1 MHAYTLND
9 EMAHVMKNHQFNFK
23 TVLSHG
29 EKGENSTDGITLGT
43 LRISIDETLV
53 TISSLNH
60 GKFFLLHN
68 KQLNKVSI
76 LLY

>member
-1 MHAYTLND
+1 MHAYTLYD
-9 EMAHVMKNHQFNFK
+9 KMVHVITFK
-23 TVLSHG
+23 TVLLHG
-29 EKGENSTDGITLGT
+29 EKEENSRDGIALGT
-43 LRISIDETLV
+43 LRKDSDDMLVMISF
-53 TISSLNH
+53 LNH